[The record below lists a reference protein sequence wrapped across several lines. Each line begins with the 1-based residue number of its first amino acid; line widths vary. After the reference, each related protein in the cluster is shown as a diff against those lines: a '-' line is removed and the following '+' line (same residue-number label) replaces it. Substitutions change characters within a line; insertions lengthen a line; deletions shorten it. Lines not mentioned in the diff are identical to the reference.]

1 MSQILNYLHT
11 QDIYST
17 LEGFIKFIFRNRI
30 YSVNSIIN
38 FSRGVFH
45 DSVGHLR

>member
-1 MSQILNYLHT
+1 MSQIINYLHT
-11 QDIYST
+11 HDIYSAIG
-17 LEGFIKFIFRNRI
+17 GFIKFILRNRI

-38 FSRGVFH
+38 INRGVFH